1 MRFYAVGLNHECTS
15 LEQTETFALSAEEQE
30 ALYANLSLSAD
41 AEVVVLSTCNR
52 TEAYLYGTE
61 ADLRQVKALI
71 GQVNRQGTATQCG
84 IRLKE
89 AKVGERDLSARQPEE
104 LDHHVVLHT
113 VGRHDDVTDI
123 ERRIHR
129 PGRAGTDHGLGVERI
144 DQNLCA
150 EGGIHLPNARP
161 DKDKIVP
168 VPRRLMKGKSRPLR
182 RAQDLAAVEIQLHF
196 DIHRRHDGQRHTDVH
211 LN

>member
-71 GQVNRQGTATQCG
+71 GQGGGTRWPEETAFQE
-84 IRLKE
+84 RDE
-89 AKVGERDLSARQPEE
+89 AAVRHLLQVTSGLRSVVLGERQIFAQSRRP
-104 LDHHVVLHT
+104 T
-113 VGRHDDVTDI
+113 SGRWTL
-123 ERRIHR
+123 
-129 PGRAGTDHGLGVERI
+129 AGFTR
-144 DQNLCA
+144 
-150 EGGIHLPNARP
+150 
-161 DKDKIVP
+161 
-168 VPRRLMKGKSRPLR
+168 
-182 RAQDLAAVEIQLHF
+182 
-196 DIHRRHDGQRHTDVH
+196 
-211 LN
+211 